1 MAQST
6 PQFTAAQILEAG
18 RRAEA
23 DGRLEY
29 AIQFYRH
36 LTDHHAR
43 APEAVAAREGLSRLS
58 NRRPGDAPPAMN
70 GNHFPPPHAPPA
82 AASAPKPDTA
92 AAASSP
98 APPHMQQMPTA
109 QHAAPPPLPEQARR
123 PPAPPMPAAAPSL
136 AQVPA
141 VQPARTIAISPLGGQ
156 ATNTAEL
163 PPVADD
169 YRAGRLL
176 AKVLSVIGW
185 ISCGA
190 SVLLLVLSVGAMFVP
205 AASAMSGV
213 LRLAGPAT
221 ALGGV
226 IGGLVT
232 IFIAQMA
239 RALFDTANATRDLAA
254 IERAKAERS

>member
-1 MAQST
+1 
-6 PQFTAAQILEAG
+6 
-18 RRAEA
+18 
-23 DGRLEY
+23 
-29 AIQFYRH
+29 
-36 LTDHHAR
+36 
-43 APEAVAAREGLSRLS
+43 
-58 NRRPGDAPPAMN
+58 
-70 GNHFPPPHAPPA
+70 
-82 AASAPKPDTA
+82 
-92 AAASSP
+92 
-98 APPHMQQMPTA
+98 
-109 QHAAPPPLPEQARR
+109 
-123 PPAPPMPAAAPSL
+123 MPAAAPSL

-141 VQPARTIAISPLGGQ
+141 VQPARAIAISPLGGQ
-156 ATNTAEL
+156 AANTAEL
-163 PPVADD
+163 PPVADG

-213 LRLAGPAT
+213 LRLAGPAA